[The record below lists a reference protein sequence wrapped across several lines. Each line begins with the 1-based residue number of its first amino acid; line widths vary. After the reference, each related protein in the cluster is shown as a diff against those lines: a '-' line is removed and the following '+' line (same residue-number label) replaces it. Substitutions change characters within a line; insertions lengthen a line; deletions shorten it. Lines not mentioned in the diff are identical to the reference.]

1 MLEEKLSPA
10 TLRLVETAK
19 QIAAEVVAPNAQGW
33 DRENRFPHELFSALH
48 RAKLD
53 AMCVPSA
60 LGGLGI
66 GPDTD
71 DPLPVWLVT
80 RALASA
86 DSASCHGQQVH
97 TNMTHTVALL
107 GTPEQ
112 KERFLRP
119 VVDAGAIFGG
129 WGSEQNGQPPAGP
142 RPASTV
148 AHRVGG
154 GWELTGRKF
163 YSTNAGAAKFA
174 IVFAFPDNVANP
186 TSQLLL
192 CMVDCESPGV
202 SVQPRWWDQA
212 TGMRATVSHEV
223 DFDRVFVADD
233 AVIGP
238 PGSYW
243 SSQVQARYLPQFS
256 SNFQGVG
263 AHLFEY
269 AVNYLRERRRTSD
282 PFIQHHMAEAKVML
296 VTAELLLAETAELY
310 RARRY
315 PQAFD
320 YSRMLRAY
328 SQTAVQRVVELV
340 QACCGSSIYME
351 PGPVSRM
358 MRDWQFYCHHENL
371 DLILTATGKTIFGLG
386 GEGSPEAFGFGRSGD
401 RPADSVHGAA
411 GREK

>member
-1 MLEEKLSPA
+1 MLKEKLSAPS
-10 TLRLVETAK
+10 LKLVETAER
-19 QIAAEVVAPNAQGW
+19 IGAEVIAPNAETW
-33 DRENRFPHELFSALH
+33 DRENRFPHELFGALH

-53 AMCVPSA
+53 AMCVPRE

-86 DSASCHGQQVH
+86 DSASCHSQQVH

-119 VVDAGAIFGG
+119 VVEAGAIFGG
-129 WGSEQNGQPPAGP
+129 WGSEQNGQPPAGE
-142 RPASTV
+142 RSAFTV
-148 AHRVGG
+148 AHRVSG
-154 GWELTGRKF
+154 GWELSGRKF

-186 TSQLLL
+186 MSQLLL
-192 CMVDCESPGV
+192 CAVDCESRGV
-202 SVQPRWWDQA
+202 KVQPRWWDQA

-223 DFDRVFVADD
+223 DFERVFVADD
-233 AVIGP
+233 AVIGS

-243 SSQVQARYLPQFS
+243 TSQVQARYLPQFS

-269 AVNYLRERRRTSD
+269 AVKYLRDRRRTAD
-282 PFIQHHMAEAKVML
+282 AFIQHHLAEAKVTL

-310 RARRY
+310 RTRRY

-328 SQTAVQRVVELV
+328 SQTAVQRVVDLV
-340 QACCGSSIYME
+340 QASCGSSIYME
-351 PGPVSRM
+351 PSPISRI
-358 MRDWQFYCHHENL
+358 MRDWQFYCRHENL
-371 DLILTATGKTIFGLG
+371 DLILTAVGRTIFDLG
-386 GEGSPEAFGFGRSGD
+386 GEGSPEAFGFGGQRD
-401 RPADSVHGAA
+401 RNT
-411 GREK
+411 